1 MASEQHTLVR
11 NAFEPLRLGELT
23 PEGWLRRQLEIQAA
37 GLSGH
42 LDEFWP
48 DIADSG
54 WIGGTAEGWERG
66 PYWLDGIVPL
76 AFLLRDERLLA
87 KTRHWMDEIL
97 ARQSP
102 DGWLGPRQD
111 AATGRYKPLDPWPV
125 SVFVK
130 AAVQFH
136 DATGDGRVLPAL
148 LAFYRRLETQ
158 LQHTP
163 LFDWGR
169 MRWPEL
175 VLGIQE
181 TCKRTGEVWLL
192 DLAETARQQ
201 GYDWE
206 ALFAEYRYTGR
217 TSRADISMPT
227 HVVNNAMAIKGGALR
242 YRQSGDPAHLAA
254 SWRMI
259 DLLEAYHG
267 QVTGVFTGD
276 EHLAGRNP
284 SQGTEL
290 CAVVELMYSLEVLQ
304 SIVAGPDLGDRL
316 ERIAFNALPATFK
329 PDMWAHQYDQQV
341 NQPVC
346 QVVPEPIYTNNAP
359 ESNIYGL
366 EPNYGCCTANM
377 HQGWP
382 KFAAHAW
389 MRVPARG
396 TAPEGLAALSFV
408 PCRVDTVVSDVPVA
422 VQVTSEYP
430 FDGHIQISVRAER
443 PVAFPLWLRIPRWAA
458 GAQLTLEERE
468 HYQPAPA
475 TYFRLHRTWQGTTEL
490 SLELPMDLRVQTRY
504 RGAASILY
512 GPLVLALEIG
522 ENWRLVGGTPPHG
535 DWEVYPTTPWNYA
548 LALDRNNPERTIIV
562 DRRPMGDIPFSPD
575 GVPLIARARGA
586 AVPEWGLQQ
595 GTAGPVPPSPVSAQG
610 PLQELRLIPFGA
622 TNLRIAEFPTLVID
636 QEVKPE
642 DHDAMP

>member
-1 MASEQHTLVR
+1 MPNQQHMLVP

-54 WIGGTAEGWERG
+54 WIGGKAEGWERG
-66 PYWLDGIVPL
+66 PYWLDGVVPL
-76 AFLLRDERLLA
+76 AFLLRDESLMA
-87 KTRHWMDEIL
+87 KVRRWVDEIL

-111 AATGRYKPLDPWPV
+111 TATGRYKPLDPWPV
-125 SVFVK
+125 SVFAK
-130 AAVQFH
+130 AALQYH
-136 DATGDGRVLPAL
+136 DATGDERVLPAL
-148 LAFYRRLETQ
+148 LAYYRRLETL
-158 LQHTP
+158 LQRTP

-181 TCKRTGEVWLL
+181 TFRRTGEAWLL
-192 DLAETARQQ
+192 DLTETIRQQ

-206 ALFAEYRYTGR
+206 ALFAAYPYTGR
-217 TSRADISMPT
+217 TARADISMPT

-254 SWRMI
+254 TWRMI

-276 EHLAGRNP
+276 EHLAGKHP

-290 CAVVELMYSLEVLQ
+290 CAVVELMYSLEILQ
-304 SIVAGPDLGDRL
+304 SIVASPDLGDRL
-316 ERIAFNALPATFK
+316 ERIAFSALPATFK

-346 QVVPEPIYTNNAP
+346 QIVPDPIYTNNAP
-359 ESNIYGL
+359 ESNLYGL

-396 TAPEGLAALSFV
+396 STPEGLAALSHV
-408 PCRVDTVVSDVPVA
+408 PCRIDTQVSGVPMTIQVA
-422 VQVTSEYP
+422 SEYP
-430 FDGHIQISVRAER
+430 FDGSIRVTVRTPR
-443 PVAFPLWLRIPRWAA
+443 PVSFPLWLRIPRWAT
-458 GAQLTLEERE
+458 GAELTVGERE
-468 HYQPAPA
+468 SYSPTPA
-475 TYFRLHRTWQGTTEL
+475 TYFQMDRIWDGITAL
-490 SLELPMDLRVQTRY
+490 SLELPMALRVETRY
-504 RGAASILY
+504 HDAASILY
-512 GPLVLALEIG
+512 GPLVMALEIG
-522 ENWRLVGGTPPHG
+522 EDWRLVGGTPPHG
-535 DWEVYPTTPWNYA
+535 DWEVYPTTPWNVA
-548 LALDRNNPERTIIV
+548 LQLDRSEPSETVTIR
-562 DRRPMGDIPFSPD
+562 RRPMGDTPFSPE
-575 GVPLIARARGA
+575 GTPLIATVFGA
-586 AVPEWGLQQ
+586 QIPEWTLQQ
-595 GTAGPVPPSPVSAQG
+595 GTAGPAPVSPVHCSGA
-610 PLQELRLIPFGA
+610 LRQVRLVPFGA
-622 TNLRIAEFPTLVID
+622 TNLRIAEFPTLAIEQD
-636 QEVKPE
+636 MKTE

>member
-1 MASEQHTLVR
+1 MRNQPHRLVP

-42 LDEFWP
+42 LDAFWP
-48 DIADSG
+48 DIAESG
-54 WIGGTAEGWERG
+54 WIGGAAEGWERG
-66 PYWLDGIVPL
+66 PYWLDGVVPL

-87 KTRHWMDEIL
+87 KARHWMDEIL

-130 AAVQFH
+130 AALQFH
-136 DATGDGRVLPAL
+136 DATGDERILPAL
-148 LAFYRRLETQ
+148 LSYYRCLERQ

-169 MRWPEL
+169 MRWPEI

-181 TCKRTGEVWLL
+181 TSQRTGEAWLL
-192 DLAETARQQ
+192 TLAETVRRQ
-201 GYDWE
+201 GYNWE
-206 ALFAEYRYTGR
+206 DLFAEYPYTAR
-217 TSRADISMPT
+217 TARADIAMPT

-242 YRQSGDPAHLAA
+242 YRQSADPADLSA

-276 EHLAGRNP
+276 EHLAGKNP

-290 CAVVELMYSLEVLQ
+290 CAVVELMYSLEVMQ
-304 SIVAGPDLGDRL
+304 SIVASPDLGDRL

-396 TAPEGLAALSFV
+396 ATPEGLAALSFV
-408 PCRVDTVVSDVPVA
+408 PCRIETEVSGVPVII
-422 VQVTSEYP
+422 QVAAEYP
-430 FDGHIQISVRAER
+430 FDGGVRITVRTQR
-443 PVAFPLWLRIPRWAA
+443 PVSFPLWLRIPRWAN
-458 GAQLTLEERE
+458 GAELKEGAVEPYSPT
-468 HYQPAPA
+468 PA
-475 TYFRLHRTWQGTTEL
+475 TYFQLAHTWEGTTEL
-490 SLELPMDLRVQTRY
+490 SLALPMVLSVETRC
-504 RGAASILY
+504 RGAASIHY
-512 GPLVLALEIG
+512 GPLVLALQIG
-522 ENWRLVGGTPPHG
+522 EDWRLVGGTPPHG
-535 DWEVYPTTPWNYA
+535 DWEVHPTTPWNYA
-548 LALDRNNPERTIIV
+548 LALDRNNPARHITV
-562 DRRPMGDIPFSPD
+562 DRRPIGDIPFSPD
-575 GVPLIARARGA
+575 GVPLIATAHGA
-586 AVPEWGLQQ
+586 QVPEWTLQQ
-595 GTAGPVPPSPVSAQG
+595 GTAGPVPASPAHRAAALEQV
-610 PLQELRLIPFGA
+610 RLIPFGA
-622 TNLRIAEFPTLVID
+622 ANLRIAEFPTLAID
-636 QEVKPE
+636 EDEKE
-642 DHDAMP
+642 ADHDAMP